1 MTVSLSPELEDLIQE
16 KVESGASP
24 SVEAFVEDVVR
35 NALGL
40 NGGKSHEAK
49 DDRPIS
55 EVIVE
60 TMKDVPAEEFAKL
73 PKDGASQLDHY
84 LYGHAKREQ

>member
-24 SVEAFVEDVVR
+24 SVEDVVR

-40 NGGKSHEAK
+40 NGGKSREAK
-49 DDRPIS
+49 DNRPIS